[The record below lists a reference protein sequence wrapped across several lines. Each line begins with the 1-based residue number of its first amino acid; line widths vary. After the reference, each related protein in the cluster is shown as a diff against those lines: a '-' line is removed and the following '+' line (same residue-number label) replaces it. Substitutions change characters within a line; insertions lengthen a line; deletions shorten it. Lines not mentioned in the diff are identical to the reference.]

1 MVDNDIN
8 KILKDKTLKP
18 ELKRALKSA
27 LKSSA
32 LMPMSSSEMENFF
45 KEQVDCYTYK
55 IRYTNNTPLKYVKSV
70 IKAKLRGKN
79 KVLAI
84 LKGNKKTTFDHLN
97 SIWTAILSKTDN
109 ADWGYYLNSR
119 HDNSLYLFVK

>member
-1 MVDNDIN
+1 MVGNYISG
-8 KILKDKTLKP
+8 ILKDNTLKP
-18 ELKRALKSA
+18 ELKRVLKSA
-27 LKSSA
+27 LKSNSV
-32 LMPMSSSEMENFF
+32 MPMKPSEMENFF
-45 KEQVDCYTYK
+45 DELECQAYK

-84 LKGNKKTTFDHLN
+84 LKGNKKTTLDNLN
-97 SIWTAILSKTDN
+97 SIWTAILNKVDN
-109 ADWGYYLNSR
+109 VNWSYYLNSR